1 MRPPAPSSPSPP
13 RPTSHRP
20 TSPPQGSAAR
30 PARAPAGAPGADA
43 AGARV
48 IVMPMALAASVE
60 ATLPLGVSL
69 AERLGADVHLVHVL
83 AGGTGAVSPTAM
95 MRREHEAR
103 LRLDAMRMLYRYALP
118 GRAPVAIS
126 PVVLEPAPI
135 DDALGA
141 YVATVR
147 AALVLAPAY
156 GHHPA
161 PDGGLAPHVA
171 ALVAALPCPVLI
183 VPPGQAV
190 GDLDRLLVSGVLPD
204 GHRGVTA
211 SEIAEALGLSTV
223 ETEALPR
230 ASDLTWIGCP
240 EPVAAAG

>member
-1 MRPPAPSSPSPP
+1 M
-13 RPTSHRP
+13 
-20 TSPPQGSAAR
+20 
-30 PARAPAGAPGADA
+30 
-43 AGARV
+43 RV
-48 IVMPMALAASVE
+48 IVMPMALAAAVE

-83 AGGTGAVSPTAM
+83 AGGAGASSPTAM

-118 GRAPVAIS
+118 GRAPVSIS
-126 PVVLEPAPI
+126 PIVLEPAPI
-135 DDALGA
+135 AAALGA

-161 PDGGLAPHVA
+161 DDGGLAPHVT
-171 ALVAALPCPVLI
+171 ALVKALPCPVLV
-183 VPPGQAV
+183 VPPGRAV
-190 GDLDRLLVSGVLPD
+190 GDLDRLLVSGVLPE

-211 SEIAEALGLSTV
+211 SEIADALGLSTV
-223 ETEALPR
+223 EAEALPR

-240 EPVAAAG
+240 ESVPATG